1 MSLAGTL
8 SAQGTPTER
17 MKILFDFLPIFL
29 FFAAFKYSEAHKDW
43 AAAFATSQF
52 GFLVAGGVV
61 GKDEAPVLLATVV
74 VIVATLAQ
82 VAWLKL
88 RGRKVDTM
96 LWVSLVLVVGLGGAT
111 IYFHSE
117 TFIKWK
123 PSVLY
128 WAMGLSFWLS
138 PLLFNKNLL
147 RVLLGEQMNLPA
159 TVWHRLN
166 FAWVAFFGL
175 MGLLNLWVAYSFSTG
190 TWVNFKLFGGIG
202 LMLLFTL
209 AQGLYLSRYMKDDE
223 PAGAKAPGDSA

>member
-1 MSLAGTL
+1 
-8 SAQGTPTER
+8 

-43 AAAFATSQF
+43 AAAFASSQF

-61 GKDEAPVLLATVV
+61 GKEEAPVLLATVV

-96 LWVSLVLVVGLGGAT
+96 LWVSLVLVVVLGGAT
-111 IYFHSE
+111 IYFHNE

-138 PLLFNKNLL
+138 PLVFGKNLL
-147 RVLLGEQMNLPA
+147 RVLLGEQMRLPA
-159 TVWHRLN
+159 TV
-166 FAWVAFFGL
+166 A
-175 MGLLNLWVAYSFSTG
+175 SSTG
-190 TWVNFKLFGGIG
+190 AS
-202 LMLLFTL
+202 LMPTILPDTRKPSWLV
-209 AQGLYLSRYMKDDE
+209 
-223 PAGAKAPGDSA
+223 AKAAAQSLWPSAYLKAPKNRMIGRKSKRSFMRSAGQS

>member
-1 MSLAGTL
+1 
-8 SAQGTPTER
+8 

-52 GFLVAGGVV
+52 GFLVSGGVV
-61 GKDEAPVLLATVV
+61 GKEEAPVLLATVV

-82 VAWLKL
+82 VAWLKF
-88 RGRKVDTM
+88 RGRKIDTM
-96 LWVSLVLVVGLGGAT
+96 LWVSLALVVVLGGAT
-111 IYFHSE
+111 IYFHNE

-138 PLLFNKNLL
+138 PLLFGKNLL
-147 RVLLGEQMNLPA
+147 RMMLGEQMQLPA

-166 FAWVAFFGL
+166 FAWVAFFAL
-175 MGLLNLWVAYSFSTG
+175 MGLLNLWVAYTFSTAA
-190 TWVNFKLFGGIG
+190 WVNFKLFGGIG
-202 LMLLFTL
+202 LMLLFTV
-209 AQGLYLSRYMKDDE
+209 AQGLYLSRHMKDE
-223 PAGAKAPGDSA
+223 TAPAAKVPGDSV